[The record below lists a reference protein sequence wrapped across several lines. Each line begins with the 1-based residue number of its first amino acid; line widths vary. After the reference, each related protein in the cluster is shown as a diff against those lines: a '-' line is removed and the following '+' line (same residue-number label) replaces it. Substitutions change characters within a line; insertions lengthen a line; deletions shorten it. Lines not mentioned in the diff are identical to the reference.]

1 MPGTKEIR
9 SKIASVKSTQKIT
22 KAMQMVATSKM
33 RRAQERMRLARPYA
47 QKMRNVIG
55 HLTEANPDYRHP
67 FLVTREPKAVGFIV
81 ISTDRGLAG
90 ALNANVFKQTLLLM
104 REWQGKGAQVSLC
117 IIGTKGLAFF
127 RRLSVPILA
136 NVSHLGDRPHVKD
149 LIGTVKVM
157 LDAYRAGA
165 LDRLLLVNAQFVNT
179 MTQRAAVEQLL
190 PIEALDTEGLQEHWD
205 YIYEPE
211 AAYILDGLLM
221 RYIESQVYRAAV
233 ENVAS
238 EMAARMVAMKA
249 ASDNAGK
256 LITELQLI
264 YNKARQ
270 AAITKR
276 SEEHTSELQ
285 SQSNL
290 VCRLL
295 LEKKKKKSKKRPHL
309 SIEVQAA
316 FNSIR

>member
-33 RRAQERMRLARPYA
+33 RRSQDSMRRARPYA
-47 QKMRNVIG
+47 DKMRAVIG
-55 HLTEANPDYRHP
+55 HLNEANPDYRHP
-67 FLVTREPKAVGFIV
+67 FLTVREPKAIGIIL

-90 ALNANVFKQTLLLM
+90 ALNANVFRQTLQQV
-104 REWQGKGAQVSLC
+104 REWQAKGATVSLC
-117 IIGTKGLAFF
+117 LIGSKGIAFF
-127 RRLSVPILA
+127 RRLGLPILA
-136 NVSHLGDRPHVKD
+136 NIVGLGDRPHVKD
-149 LIGTVKVM
+149 LIGVVKVM
-157 LDAYRAGA
+157 LDAYREGKI
-165 LDRLLLVNAQFVNT
+165 DRVYLSNQRFVNT
-179 MTQRAAVEQLL
+179 MTQQPNFEQLL
-190 PIEALDTEGLQEHWD
+190 PLESIDTEGLQERWD

-211 AAYILDGLLM
+211 ASAILDELLM

-238 EMAARMVAMKA
+238 EMAARMIAMGA

-270 AAITKR
+270 AAITKEL
-276 SEEHTSELQ
+276 SEI
-285 SQSNL
+285 
-290 VCRLL
+290 VGG
-295 LEKKKKKSKKRPHL
+295 
-309 SIEVQAA
+309 AA
-316 FNSIR
+316 AV

>member
-9 SKIASVKSTQKIT
+9 TKIASVKSTQKIT

-33 RRAQERMRLARPYA
+33 RRAQDRMRLARPYA

-67 FLVTREPKAVGFIV
+67 FLQEREPKAVGIIV

-90 ALNANVFKQTLLLM
+90 GLNANTFKQTLLLM
-104 REWQGKGAQVSLC
+104 REWQAKGAAVSLC
-117 IIGTKGLAFF
+117 VIGSKGIGFF
-127 RRLSVPILA
+127 RRLDVKILA
-136 NVSHLGDRPHVKD
+136 NVSGLGDRPHIKD

-157 LDAYRAGA
+157 LDAYKNGE
-165 LDRLLLVNAQFVNT
+165 LDRLFLVNAQFVNT
-179 MTQRAAVEQLL
+179 MTQKPTVEQLL
-190 PIEALDTEGLQEHWD
+190 PIQAVDVEGLPEHWD
-205 YIYEPE
+205 YIYEPD
-211 AAYILDGLLM
+211 AKQILDGLLM
-221 RYIESQVYRAAV
+221 RYIESQVYRGAV

-256 LITELQLI
+256 LISELQLI

-270 AAITKR
+270 AAITKEL
-276 SEEHTSELQ
+276 SEI
-285 SQSNL
+285 
-290 VCRLL
+290 VGG
-295 LEKKKKKSKKRPHL
+295 
-309 SIEVQAA
+309 AA
-316 FNSIR
+316 AV

>member
-9 SKIASVKSTQKIT
+9 TKIASVKSTQKIT

-33 RRAQERMRLARPYA
+33 RRAQDRMRLARPYA

-67 FLVTREPKAVGFIV
+67 FLQERDPKAIGIIV

-90 ALNANVFKQTLLLM
+90 GLNANTFKQTLLLM
-104 REWQGKGAQVSLC
+104 REWQAKGASVSLC
-117 IIGTKGLAFF
+117 IVGSKGLGFF
-127 RRLSVPILA
+127 RRLDVKILA
-136 NVSHLGDRPHVKD
+136 NVSGLGDRPHIKD

-157 LDAYRAGA
+157 LDAYRNGEI
-165 LDRLLLVNAQFVNT
+165 DRLFLINAQFVNT
-179 MTQRAAVEQLL
+179 MTQKPTLEQLL
-190 PIEALDTEGLQEHWD
+190 PIQAVDVEGLPEHWD
-205 YIYEPE
+205 YIYEPD
-211 AAYILDGLLM
+211 AKDILDGLLM
-221 RYIESQVYRAAV
+221 RYIESQVYRGAV

-256 LITELQLI
+256 LISELQLI

-270 AAITKR
+270 AAITKEL
-276 SEEHTSELQ
+276 SEI
-285 SQSNL
+285 
-290 VCRLL
+290 VGG
-295 LEKKKKKSKKRPHL
+295 
-309 SIEVQAA
+309 AA
-316 FNSIR
+316 AV